1 MPAKKLTPQQQRDRR
16 AKIMLA
22 VLGAVLLIAMAIE
35 LPALLG
41 GKKSAAPS
49 SVATS
54 ITTTS
59 STGASAAPAS
69 LASLQVVATPE
80 GGKLV
85 SFGRFS
91 TKDPFHALVNP
102 SGSASGSS
110 SSGSG
115 GSGTTTGSTAPPAT
129 TPASTTTAPSVTFA
143 IPPTTT
149 AAAPTGPMVLGVVMR
164 LNGKREIIAPGVPF
178 PEANPVFKLVA
189 VGRKA
194 MWISLV
200 GGTFGNGQQTLKIER
215 GHPVKLVDTTANLDF
230 VIQLVKMTMV
240 PKPAPVA
247 VTTTATSS
255 TTTSATTTAVSTT
268 VGQ

>member
-22 VLGAVLLIAMAIE
+22 VLGVVLLIAMAIE
-35 LPALLG
+35 LPGLLG

-49 SVATS
+49 SAATS
-54 ITTTS
+54 TTTTS
-59 STGASAAPAS
+59 STGAAAAPTS
-69 LASLQVVATPE
+69 LASLQVVATPQ

-102 SGSASGSS
+102 SASSSS
-110 SSGSG
+110 SSGG
-115 GSGTTTGSTAPPAT
+115 GTTTGSTTPPAKAPT
-129 TPASTTTAPSVTFA
+129 STTTAPSVTFA

-230 VIQLVKMTMV
+230 VIQLVRMTMV
-240 PKPAPVA
+240 PKPVPVA